1 MTVLSLTSLSS
12 DAVIPLAFDSSLWKT
27 SSGHSALFTLQRSLL
42 KHSYVS
48 NVGALA
54 YRCRTGII
62 CYVPFFFSFR
72 GKSLTLLHAHA
83 DTENPSVKHTEMK
96 TTNRVILP
104 QNFGEIN
111 AKNMCCPFPDRRW
124 LNVSF
129 TEVIII
135 IHIILQCGSSC
146 FRWCARLPIHQ
157 HL

>member
-1 MTVLSLTSLSS
+1 MLWFPLLLTRHCERHLV
-12 DAVIPLAFDSSLWKT
+12 VIPRSSR
-27 SSGHSALFTLQRSLL
+27 SSAHSWNI
-42 KHSYVS
+42 HVS

-72 GKSLTLLHAHA
+72 GKSLTLLHAHV

-96 TTNRVILP
+96 TTHRVILP

-111 AKNMCCPFPDRRW
+111 AKNMCCLFPDRRW

-135 IHIILQCGSSC
+135 IHFILQRGSSC
-146 FRWCARLPIHQ
+146 FLWCARLPIHQ